1 MFVNDPFRIGLQKT
15 GFTNEAGHCLIIV
28 TMVRSHPVLI
38 VLLGRSQRAGALPRR
53 RRSAPL
59 DRDGAALADA
69 SRGL

>member
-1 MFVNDPFRIGLQKT
+1 MFVNGPFRIGLQKT

-38 VLLGRSQRAGALPRR
+38 VLLGRSQRAGA
-53 RRSAPL
+53 SAPL